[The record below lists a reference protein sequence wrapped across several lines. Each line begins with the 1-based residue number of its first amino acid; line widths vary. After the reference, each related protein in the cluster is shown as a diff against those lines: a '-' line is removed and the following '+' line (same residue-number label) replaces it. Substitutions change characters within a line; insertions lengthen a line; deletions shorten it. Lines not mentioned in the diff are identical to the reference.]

1 VTWNRV
7 LAGLGAVYALSLA
20 TLFLL
25 PGGLDAI
32 YLAFTPAM
40 VVFCLVGCVAALR
53 AAAAPGSERRS
64 RIAWRAVAGS
74 FPLQIATL
82 VLFALPGAKVSFPAP
97 ADVSRICFVLLLCA
111 ASQAFP
117 LSSASALERRKSVF
131 DALTVV
137 VSASMVL
144 WYLILGPYMSMQG
157 TSAAIVAAAV
167 TYPVLDLLLIFGFA
181 RVLVRGA
188 GTSARPPIMLLG
200 GGALVLFVRDS
211 WVGYMQAHSDV
222 VFRSSGWHL
231 TSALTMQFLFSAA
244 AVNQARAGR
253 ASVYR
258 PGRCHVGS
266 NLPYAAIG
274 IGYVLMVIA
283 ALREGDLYPWSGLT
297 LGGLGITALV
307 VLRQIMV
314 QRESEKV
321 AATDGLTGL
330 VNRSRFHE
338 ILAAGLDRD
347 RRNERSTAVLLVD
360 LNGFKQINDTL
371 GHKAGDRLLSAFARM
386 LREAILGSDEAGRL
400 GGDEFAV
407 VLHDIGTPENAAVVA
422 RRILAATTEP
432 IMIDGTVVRASA
444 SIGIALSAPGE
455 LSPDEVLHRAD
466 VAMYH
471 AKRRG
476 GADRWAHFADDMGD
490 GDDSD
495 DGEPSLE
502 NELRA
507 AIGDGLLR
515 LEYLPVVG
523 LPDEELIGVE
533 ALVRWDHPQRGVIE
547 PDVIIPLAE
556 RAGVI
561 GDLGRWVLHEACT
574 RAQNWPGLQ
583 LNVNVSPR
591 QLEEDRFSAD
601 VRAIIRSTGMDPAL
615 LVLEFAESALIAAEV
630 PRAHLR
636 ILSDEGV
643 RIALDDFGTGYSSL
657 RYLTELPIDIL
668 KIDRGFVNTLDG
680 TASGAAV
687 AQAVLRLGRVLGLE
701 TIAEGVETAAQ
712 ARELTLLGGVRAQ
725 GFYFSRPISAA
736 RVNEMVGAARRV

>member
-1 VTWNRV
+1 MTWNRV

-20 TLFLL
+20 ALLVL
-25 PGGLDAI
+25 PGGMGTI
-32 YLAFTPAM
+32 YLGFAPAM
-40 VVFCLVGCVAALR
+40 VVFCVVGFVAAWR
-53 AAAAPGSERRS
+53 AAAASDSERRS
-64 RIAWRAVAGS
+64 RVAWRAVAAS
-74 FPLQIATL
+74 FLVQIVTL
-82 VLFALPGAKVSFPAP
+82 VLFALPGTKISFPAP
-97 ADVSRICFVLLLCA
+97 ADVSRICFVLLLCV

-117 LSSASALERRKSVF
+117 LSSVSALERRKSVF
-131 DALTVV
+131 DALTVL

-157 TSAAIVAAAV
+157 TSAAIVAVAV

-188 GTSARPPIMLLG
+188 GTSARPPIMLLS
-200 GGALVLFVRDS
+200 GGALILFGSDV
-211 WVGYMQAHSDV
+211 WVGYVQAHSDV
-222 VFRSSGWHL
+222 VFRNTAGHFAC
-231 TSALTMQFLFSAA
+231 ALTMQFLFAA
-244 AVNQARAGR
+244 AADQARLRRGR
-253 ASVYR
+253 VYR

-274 IGYVLMVIA
+274 VGYVLMGVA

-297 LGGLGITALV
+297 LGGIGITALV

-321 AATDGLTGL
+321 ASTDGLTGL

-338 ILAAGLDRD
+338 ILAGGLQRD

-371 GHKAGDRLLSAFARM
+371 GHKAGDQLLSAFARM

-422 RRILAATTEP
+422 RRIVSATAEP
-432 IMIDGTVVRASA
+432 LMIGGTAVRASA

-455 LSPDEVLHRAD
+455 LTPDELLHRAD

-471 AKRRG
+471 AKRREG
-476 GADRWAHFADDMGD
+476 PDGWAHFADDMGD
-490 GDDSD
+490 GGND
-495 DGEPSLE
+495 EPSLE

-507 AIGDGLLR
+507 AIEGGLLR

-533 ALVRWDHPQRGVIE
+533 ALVRWDHPRRGVIE

-561 GDLGRWVLHEACT
+561 GDLGRWVLREACT

-736 RVNEMVGAARRV
+736 RVNELVGVARRV

>member
-1 VTWNRV
+1 MTWNRV

-20 TLFLL
+20 ALFVL
-25 PGGLDAI
+25 PGGLTAI

-40 VVFCLVGCVAALR
+40 GVFCFVGCVAALR
-53 AAAAPGSERRS
+53 AAAVPGSERRS
-64 RIAWRAVAGS
+64 RVAWRAVAGS
-74 FPLQIATL
+74 FLVQVVTL
-82 VLFALPGAKVSFPAP
+82 VLFALPGTKISFPAP
-97 ADVSRICFVLLLCA
+97 ADVSRICFVLLLCV

-117 LSSASALERRKSVF
+117 LRSVSALERRKSVF

-144 WYLILGPYMSMQG
+144 WYLILGPYVSMRG
-157 TSAAIVAAAV
+157 TSAAVVAAAV

-200 GGALVLFVRDS
+200 GGALVLFGRDS
-211 WVGYMQAHSDV
+211 WVGYVQAHSDV
-222 VFRSSGWHL
+222 VFRNTAWHL
-231 TSALTMQFLFSAA
+231 ACALTIQFLFSAA
-244 AVNQARAGR
+244 AADQARVGR
-253 ASVYR
+253 GSVYR

-274 IGYVLMVIA
+274 VGYVLMVIA
-283 ALREGDLYPWSGLT
+283 ALREGDLYPWSGLV
-297 LGGLGITALV
+297 LGGIGITLLV

-314 QRESEKV
+314 QRESARA

-330 VNRSRFHE
+330 ANRSRFHE
-338 ILAAGLDRD
+338 ILANGLDRD
-347 RRNERSTAVLLVD
+347 GRNGRGTAVLLVD
-360 LNGFKQINDTL
+360 LNGFKQINDSL

-407 VLHDIGTPENAAVVA
+407 VLHDIGTPENAAAVA
-422 RRILAATTEP
+422 RRIVSATAEP
-432 IMIDGTVVRASA
+432 IMIDGTAVRASA

-455 LSPDEVLHRAD
+455 LSPDELLHRAD

-471 AKRRG
+471 AKRRD
-476 GADRWAHFADDMGD
+476 GADDWAHFADDMGD
-490 GDDSD
+490 GDDD
-495 DGEPSLE
+495 DEPSLE

-507 AIGDGLLR
+507 AIEGGLLR

-533 ALVRWDHPQRGVIE
+533 ALVRWDHPRRGVIE
-547 PDVIIPLAE
+547 PEVIIPLAE

-561 GDLGRWVLHEACT
+561 GDLGRWVLREACT

-643 RIALDDFGTGYSSL
+643 RIALDDFGTGYSGLS
-657 RYLTELPIDIL
+657 YLTHFPVHTL
-668 KIDRGFVNTLDG
+668 KIDRSFVKDLPIDHHS
-680 TASGAAV
+680 AELARAIVS
-687 AQAVLRLGRVLGLE
+687 LGRSLNMELV
-701 TIAEGVETAAQ
+701 AVGVETEDQ
-712 ARELTLLGGVRAQ
+712 ARHLAGMGCHLAQGWLLG
-725 GFYFSRPISAA
+725 RPLA
-736 RVNEMVGAARRV
+736 EGAFDALLDQASNG